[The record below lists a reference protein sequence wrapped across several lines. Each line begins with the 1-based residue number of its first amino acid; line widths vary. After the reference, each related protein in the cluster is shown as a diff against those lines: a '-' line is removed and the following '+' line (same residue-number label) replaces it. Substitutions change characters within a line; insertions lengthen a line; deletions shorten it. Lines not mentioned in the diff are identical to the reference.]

1 MNFRIAM
8 LISFLASGC
17 VAHALLT
24 KKIESDTDFRREK
37 ATISLS
43 AHDKEGSKH
52 TMNAEFSV
60 PKNDEKYTISACAS
74 DDKGNKSTLCVECPS
89 PSTPGQY
96 DLNHCAECE
105 NTTSKGLCP

>member
-1 MNFRIAM
+1 
-8 LISFLASGC
+8 
-17 VAHALLT
+17 
-24 KKIESDTDFRREK
+24 
-37 ATISLS
+37 
-43 AHDKEGSKH
+43 
-52 TMNAEFSV
+52 MNAEFSV

>member
-17 VAHALLT
+17 VAHALLTKKIESDTDSRHEKATISLSAHDKEGSKHTMNAEFSVPKNDEKYTISSLT

-60 PKNDEKYTISACAS
+60 
-74 DDKGNKSTLCVECPS
+74 
-89 PSTPGQY
+89 
-96 DLNHCAECE
+96 
-105 NTTSKGLCP
+105 